1 MSELRRHKLE
11 SAILRE
17 VSTYMHLL
25 EDKLLSAVTITHVE
39 VSEDLRY
46 ARVFYT
52 ILGHEEE
59 EEEISRR
66 LAKASK
72 RIQRDLASRLKTMR
86 YIPLLSFQFDL
97 SIQKGDRV
105 IKILDEIE
113 NELRREESND
123 KS

>member
-59 EEEISRR
+59 EEEISRK

-72 RIQRDLASRLKTMR
+72 RIQRDLANRLKTMR